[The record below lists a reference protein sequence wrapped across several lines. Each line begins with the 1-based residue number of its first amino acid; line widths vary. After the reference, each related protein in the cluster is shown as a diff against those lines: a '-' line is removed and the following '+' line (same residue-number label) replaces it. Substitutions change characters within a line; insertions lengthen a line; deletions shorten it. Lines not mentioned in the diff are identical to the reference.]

1 MESITPFLVILCPA
15 IAALLISIFRNQP
28 NIREMWTIAASGAM
42 FALVLSMAPA
52 IVNGEKLS
60 FIIFPTMFENIN
72 FGFNVDAF
80 GLIFAITTSSLWIL
94 VSFYSIGYM
103 RSLNEH
109 SQTRFYFFFCLAIL
123 GALGVALSA
132 NLFTL
137 FIFYEIIT
145 VSTYPLVIH
154 EQTPDALKA
163 GHKYFIYLLT
173 SGVFLLFAIIFTYY
187 LTGTTNFT
195 PGGITALASATQI
208 AAIVIFFCFLLGFLK
223 SAWMPFHS
231 WLPSAM
237 IAPTPVSALL
247 HAVAVVKAGVFGIV
261 RVVCYIYGVDLM
273 HELNL
278 WLILA
283 CIAGFTMLVASFFA
297 IAQDDL
303 KKRLA
308 YSTISQLSYI
318 LLGAAMVT
326 QSGVSAAMLYIPFHG
341 YMKITLFMCAG
352 AIMVASG
359 KKKISEMVGIG
370 KTMPVTMLAF
380 SVGAIGMVG
389 LPPICGF
396 ISKLFLCFGAWEL
409 FSPYNWIFLA
419 VILTSSLLDVI
430 YFFPIIHAAFFKDPI
445 GGRDT
450 SGGYT
455 VKEAPRFML
464 VPLVITAA
472 FSIIFF
478 IYPNTFYIYDLM
490 KIAVGQLFGGA

>member
-1 MESITPFLVILCPA
+1 MESITPLLVILCPA
-15 IAALLISIFRNQP
+15 IAAVLISASRNQP
-28 NIREMWTIAASGAM
+28 NIREMWTIVASIAV
-42 FALVLSMAPA
+42 FALVLSMAP
-52 IVNGEKLS
+52 IVVNGETIS
-60 FIIFPTMFENIN
+60 FTIFPTMFEGIN

-103 RSLNEH
+103 RSLEEH

-132 NLFTL
+132 NLLTL

-163 GHKYFIYLLT
+163 GHKYFIYLLS

-195 PGGITALASATQI
+195 PGGIAALASAAQVV
-208 AAIVIFFCFLLGFLK
+208 AMIVFFCFLLGFLK

-247 HAVAVVKAGVFGIV
+247 HAVAVVKAGVFGII
-261 RVVCYIYGVDLM
+261 RVVCYVFGVDLM

-283 CIAGFTMLVASFFA
+283 CIAGFTMIVASFFA

-318 LLGAAMVT
+318 ILGAAMVT

-352 AIMVASG
+352 AIMVATG
-359 KKKISEMVGIG
+359 KRKISEMVGIG

-389 LPPICGF
+389 LPPVCGF
-396 ISKLFLCFGAWEL
+396 LSKLFLCYGAWEL
-409 FSPYNWIFLA
+409 ISPYNWIFLA

-430 YFFPIIHAAFFKDPI
+430 YFFPIIIAAFFKDPI
-445 GGRDT
+445 GEERTG
-450 SGGYT
+450 GGYK
-455 VKEAPRFML
+455 VKEASRFM
-464 VPLVITAA
+464 VIPLAITAA

-490 KIAVGQLFGGA
+490 QVAIGQLFGGA